1 MTITNEAVEVA
12 ARALML
18 NDPVY
23 RKAEWDYAAK
33 SLRSMFLSD
42 ARAALEAA
50 EPFITAEL
58 RAEIRDRLNAMKA
71 IEATGRS
78 ELASMLRETVALYG
92 KPGGPWSI
100 PSDPGGWISRARALL
115 AKIDG
120 EVTDHVAP

>member
-71 IEATGRS
+71 MRQRVEVNLHLCFAKRS
-78 ELASMLRETVALYG
+78 RYTA
-92 KPGGPWSI
+92 
-100 PSDPGGWISRARALL
+100 SRAALGAFRAIR
-115 AKIDG
+115 ADG
-120 EVTDHVAP
+120 YLERGRCWRKSMGK